1 MKNKETGD
9 VLFVVVFSLIPK
21 DHVDENGKIIEGKA
35 ADHKLTEA
43 SKSEEKPP
51 SGQKPVGAVE
61 TSADDV
67 D

>member
-21 DHVDENGKIIEGKA
+21 DQVDENGKIIEARG
-35 ADHKLTEA
+35 ADQKLTEA
-43 SKSEEKPP
+43 SKSEDRPQ
-51 SGQKPVGAVE
+51 SGQKPAGAVE